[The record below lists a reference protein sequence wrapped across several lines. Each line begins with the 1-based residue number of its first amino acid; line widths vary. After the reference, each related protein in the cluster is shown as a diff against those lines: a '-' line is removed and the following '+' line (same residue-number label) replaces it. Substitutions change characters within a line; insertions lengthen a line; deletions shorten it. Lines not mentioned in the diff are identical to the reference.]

1 MSAPLPE
8 PGSPEKRQEP
18 WQALLAAAS
27 GDVAVAKA
35 HGLVRDAAGRWC
47 WQVPASKSALE
58 ESPDLWSLYLPFL
71 PVEGARERGWVVAHL
86 GQSLDGYIATCQGD
100 ACFVTGPEN
109 LNHLHRMR
117 ALADAVIVGAGTVAL
132 DDPRLTTRRVPG
144 PNPVRVVLDP
154 DGRLTAERR
163 LFTDGKA
170 PTLIGRWKGRGDYRA
185 YGQAEIIEMPNL
197 GGPSDNHDFIAAMIG
212 VLRARGL
219 RRLFIEGGG
228 VTVSRCLQQGL
239 LDRLQITVAPLIIG
253 EGRRGVALPA
263 RARLADALRPA
274 HQRYPMGSDVLFDLD
289 LRADVATE
297 AGPSA
302 ET

>member
-8 PGSPEKRQEP
+8 LGSPEKRQEP

-27 GDVAVAKA
+27 GNAAVAKA

-47 WQVPASKSALE
+47 WPAPASKSVLE

-71 PVEGARERGWVVAHL
+71 PVEGAPERGWVVAHL
-86 GQSLDGYIATCQGD
+86 GQSLDGYIATHQGD

-154 DGRLTAERR
+154 DGRLTAERQ

-170 PTLIGRWKGRGDYRA
+170 PTLIGRWEGRVDHRD
-185 YGQAEIIEMPNL
+185 YGQAELVEMPNV
-197 GGPSDNHDFIAAMIG
+197 GGPSENHDFIAAMIG

-219 RRLFIEGGG
+219 RKLFIEGGG

-253 EGRRGVALPA
+253 EGRRGVMLPA
-263 RARLADALRPA
+263 RARLADALRPV
-274 HQRYPMGSDVLFDLD
+274 HQCYPMGSDVLFDLD

-297 AGPSA
+297 VGASA